1 MDEAPYTADLDLS
14 AVSARDELC
23 AKLRT
28 VRIRADNPSLRQLE
42 IRTRQEKRPLTKNI
56 AARILNASR
65 FPGKEEML
73 SFLRACGIQSDLE
86 PWLRAW
92 ERVAETEV
100 AVTTVIDRL
109 QLQRELAEY
118 AEEAVEEDN
127 LPMAPPEVDEVRKL
141 RGEFDILRKEQER
154 MSAAI
159 TSIQAYLAGRD
170 SSLRPADIPPEKNE
184 IIIKGRYRLI
194 RNLSSGGM
202 GSVWSA
208 QDQLLNRLVAL
219 KSLIPYY
226 TPNAPRD
233 LRVRIIREAQAMAKV
248 EHPAII
254 PIYDVFFEND
264 HPWIVMKYVEGR
276 QLTSLLSSER
286 PMSASEAARIGLPL
300 ALGVAAIHEAAV
312 VHRDI
317 KPANVL
323 ITEDRSVFLADLGIS
338 TSSEDEKLTGAEML
352 VGTVEFMAP
361 ERLNGGN
368 DGPHSDIW
376 SLGLTMYIM
385 YSGTSPFLRDNAPA
399 TAYAILHEK
408 LPPLRQGRL
417 ADIISRMLE
426 KGPGS
431 RPDAREVARALKEI
445 LS

>member
-1 MDEAPYTADLDLS
+1 MDEAPYTADLALS

-426 KGPGS
+426 KDPGS
-431 RPDAREVARALKEI
+431 RPDAREVAQALKEI

>member
-426 KGPGS
+426 KDPGS
-431 RPDAREVARALKEI
+431 RPDAREVAQALKEI